1 MLSDVHDEDIVEV
14 GHALKV
20 VAEMEDAV
28 LLVASSS
35 GDPSK
40 LIIDGYVTKQ
50 AARVRLILAGG
61 KPPLDLEPLPSGS
74 DVPVNFFVAVVP
86 WPGSKEQL
94 PVERLIALDGS
105 GRAITSCWISGGHPL
120 CGSQR

>member
-1 MLSDVHDEDIVEV
+1 
-14 GHALKV
+14 
-20 VAEMEDAV
+20 

-35 GDPSK
+35 SDPSK

-50 AARVRLILAGG
+50 AVRVRLILPGG

-86 WPGSKEQL
+86 WPGPKEQF
-94 PVERLIALDGS
+94 PVERLIALDRS
-105 GRAITSCWISGGHPL
+105 GRPITSCWISGGYPL